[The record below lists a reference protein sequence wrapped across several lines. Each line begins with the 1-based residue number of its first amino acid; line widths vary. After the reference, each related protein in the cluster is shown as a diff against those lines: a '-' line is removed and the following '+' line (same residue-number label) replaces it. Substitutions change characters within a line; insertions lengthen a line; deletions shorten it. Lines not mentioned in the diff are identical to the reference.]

1 MILEPQGGEDGWED
15 EDGSR
20 TSDFNGDWN
29 RRLESNKR
37 RLQLNHLSGKSVVI
51 KIVIILFF
59 HMKIFNGSFWITF
72 PWSKVRNPCQGFLGP
87 GTLDS
92 VNLNLRIKVKLLGLQ
107 NFLLIIFFIQGYMDK
122 RCNQFKLRFAGQFR
136 SSMKKLES
144 FENPIEPDDPNSKS
158 FVPNP
163 AELIEDSRS

>member
-51 KIVIILFF
+51 KIVIILF
-59 HMKIFNGSFWITF
+59 
-72 PWSKVRNPCQGFLGP
+72 
-87 GTLDS
+87 
-92 VNLNLRIKVKLLGLQ
+92 
-107 NFLLIIFFIQGYMDK
+107 
-122 RCNQFKLRFAGQFR
+122 
-136 SSMKKLES
+136 
-144 FENPIEPDDPNSKS
+144 
-158 FVPNP
+158 
-163 AELIEDSRS
+163 